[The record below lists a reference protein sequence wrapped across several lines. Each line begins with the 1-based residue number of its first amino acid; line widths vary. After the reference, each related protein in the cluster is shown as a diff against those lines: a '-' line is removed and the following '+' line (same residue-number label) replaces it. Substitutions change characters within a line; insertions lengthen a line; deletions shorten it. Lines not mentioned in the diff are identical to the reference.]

1 VSEIVAGVN
10 VAFSRHW
17 RLQLEGAQRVA
28 QGGASPVADTTLFRI
43 QLGAAF
49 AEALQ

>member
-17 RLQLEGAQRVA
+17 RLQLEVAQRVA
-28 QGGASPVADTTLFRI
+28 EGAASPVADSTLFRI

-49 AEALQ
+49 AETLQ